1 MSTYSRWACA
11 IWKPVDQPQAMHF
24 TRQEIAAKLHEFKGL
39 PVRLEH
45 TEYLLGKVGDAH
57 QAKQGSLFVR
67 LDFRPASIEAQS
79 AVDAIKRGD
88 IRGVSVNHNPL
99 TKQLHEISATKVPGR
114 EGCYLL
120 PEATA
125 AQLHQSDPT
134 QACFSYFDS
143 LEYNDQSP
151 PSNTMEAPAEKP
163 VEAARPAD
171 AKPAEAK
178 VTETAK
184 PTDKP
189 VDAKSEDNEL
199 TVEKAEA
206 IAKAARAIEE
216 ENKRIKA
223 ELEQLRKKTEP
234 LEKERAEKVASFV
247 STLFQ
252 KVVRETPEQKTKA
265 DAAQRR
271 LAEAVLADETLSELV
286 LSTNKAVP
294 PADPRDEQVRKSVK
308 RSMGPETRSLLD
320 MAREGNR
327 DEKSGEF
334 RHLRKS
340 TLDPALQSIL
350 DSAFSLQAAAPQ
362 AAFSNT
368 SEKDREITE
377 KFTEN
382 YRQQSMTGAPPITFE
397 PQHWASF
404 QAYSN
409 R

>member
-1 MSTYSRWACA
+1 
-11 IWKPVDQPQAMHF
+11 MHF
-24 TRQEIAAKLHEFKGL
+24 TRQEIADKLNEFKGL

-67 LDFRPASIEAQS
+67 LDFQPASIEAQS

-99 TKQLHEISATKVPGR
+99 TKQLHEISATKIPGR

-120 PEATA
+120 PEATTT
-125 AQLHQSDPT
+125 QLHQSDPT
-134 QACFSYFDS
+134 QARFSYFDS
-143 LEYNDQSP
+143 LEYNDQGP
-151 PSNTMEAPAEKP
+151 PSSTMEATDKP
-163 VEAARPAD
+163 VEAARPVD

-178 VTETAK
+178 VAETAK
-184 PTDKP
+184 PVDTTRP
-189 VDAKSEDNEL
+189 VDAKQTDKSEDNEL

-252 KVVRETPEQKTKA
+252 KVVRETPEQKAKA
-265 DAAQRR
+265 DVAQRR

-286 LSTNKAVP
+286 LSTNKVVP

-340 TLDPALQSIL
+340 PLDPALQSIL

-368 SEKDREITE
+368 SEKDREIVE

-382 YRQQSMTGAPPITFE
+382 YRQQSSTAAPPVTFE
-397 PQHWASF
+397 PQYWASF

>member
-1 MSTYSRWACA
+1 M
-11 IWKPVDQPQAMHF
+11 DQPHAMHF

-120 PEATA
+120 PEATTT
-125 AQLHQSDPT
+125 QLHQSDPT
-134 QACFSYFDS
+134 QARFSYFDS
-143 LEYNDQSP
+143 LEYNDQGP
-151 PSNTMEAPAEKP
+151 PSSTMEAPADKP
-163 VEAARPAD
+163 VEAVR
-171 AKPAEAK
+171 PAEAK
-178 VTETAK
+178 VAETA
-184 PTDKP
+184 KP
-189 VDAKSEDNEL
+189 VDAKQADTAKPVDAKAEDNEL

-247 STLFQ
+247 KTLFGT
-252 KVVRETPEQKTKA
+252 VVRETAEQKAKA
-265 DAAQRR
+265 DAAQRK
-271 LAEAVLADETLSELV
+271 LAEAVLADETLAEVV
-286 LSTNKAVP
+286 LSTNKVVP

-368 SEKDREITE
+368 SEKDREIVE

-382 YRQQSMTGAPPITFE
+382 YRQQSSTAAPPVTFE
-397 PQHWASF
+397 PQYWASF